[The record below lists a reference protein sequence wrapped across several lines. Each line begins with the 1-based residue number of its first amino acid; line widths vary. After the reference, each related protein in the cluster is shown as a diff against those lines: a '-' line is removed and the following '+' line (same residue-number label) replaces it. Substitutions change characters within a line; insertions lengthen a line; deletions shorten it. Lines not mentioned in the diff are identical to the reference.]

1 MLVELSAV
9 LLLFA
14 LLMYLALD
22 GTDSGVGMLLY
33 SFDQPQE
40 RQWMVH
46 SLLPLWDANET
57 WLVLLA
63 GGMLALFPPL
73 YSLLLQTLKVP
84 LFLFLL
90 ALFLRGLALAYRGQP
105 GETRRRWLD
114 RLLMVSSLLAAFLPG
129 WMSGLMLVSRPPSG
143 IVIDFSLVPLLCGLG
158 LVAVDLLLGC
168 CWLCWRIGEPVVER
182 ARALAMLWWVVTLAC
197 FIAVLLLE
205 PALWQQSWQRWPGK
219 VLLSL
224 LPALWLLQLLTLWRE
239 AMVALLMI
247 TLVQTGVV
255 VAALACGLYP
265 WLLPWQLEMHQ
276 QASSPVTQGFV
287 VTGLLIVLPLTLL
300 YHSWAFWVFKR
311 QPQAAQR
318 SP

>member
-1 MLVELSAV
+1 MMAELSAV

-22 GTDSGVGMLLY
+22 GTDTGVGMLLY

-73 YSLLLQTLKVP
+73 YSLLLQTLRVP
-84 LFLFLL
+84 LFVFLL
-90 ALFLRGLALAYRGQP
+90 ALFVRGLALAYRGQA
-105 GETRRRWLD
+105 GEAGQRWLD
-114 RLLMVSSLLAAFLPG
+114 RLLLVSSL
-129 WMSGLMLVSRPPSG
+129 SRPPSG
-143 IVIDFSLVPLLCGLG
+143 IVIDFSLAPLLCGIG

-224 LPALWLLQLLTLWRE
+224 LPVLGLLQLLTLWRE

-247 TLVQTGVV
+247 TLLQIGVV

-311 QPQAAQR
+311 QPQA
-318 SP
+318 

>member
-105 GETRRRWLD
+105 GETGRRWLD

-300 YHSWAFWVFKR
+300 YHSWAFLVFKR